1 MGLPLFKISGEW
13 KSIVPFPELDPFGS
27 EESSLLSMNFGDGD
41 VAEYLNAE
49 ITQKNDERLAPEFT
63 ALIQELNVKDEKK
76 GIIWQPPNSKNFEEL
91 CKSMS
96 PFSEFGPSRREESSL
111 LNMNFGDGDVAEYLN
126 AKITEKNEEQLAPKN
141 TTLIQ
146 ESNVND
152 EKNGTKWQPR
162 NLKNLEVEYESMSPF
177 SEFGPSRREE
187 SSLSH
192 IIDKYS
198 NAEII
203 EKNGEQLSQ
212 TSIAPIQKSDF
223 KVEKHGTTPQ
233 YPDEKN
239 SEDDKKGDIAEYS
252 NAEITQ
258 KNDEQLPQTFT
269 PPFQES
275 NIKFEL
281 AGTTSQ
287 SPSVKNTEDE
297 KKNEKTEKILGKK
310 REESST
316 EKTDNSKKHNKY
328 SKDNTIQKIKTNIM
342 EYKIYSR
349 LNNSLK
355 NNEKY
360 KRYKFYRLHKALNEN
375 LKKSFNQKLLNT
387 TIRDLFYYINISDKC
402 RTSIE
407 PLSNRNLID
416 TIEAEQVETET
427 LKILNMT
434 YHDIINKVR
443 EEELDDFLNY
453 IKSREKKNEDND
465 EYMKSLK
472 ELLNNFEKWYD
483 EKKGRNTKKKE
494 KGKEE
499 KEKEK
504 EKGKEEKENGKEK
517 KEKEKGKKPIYIDK
531 KILEDLFIIQ

>member
-1 MGLPLFKISGEW
+1 MGLPLIKRSREW
-13 KSIVPFPELDPFGS
+13 KSMSPFSELDPFGS
-27 EESSLLSMNFGDGD
+27 EESSLLSMNIGDGD

-63 ALIQELNVKDEKK
+63 ALIQESNVKDEKK

-141 TTLIQ
+141 TALIQ

-239 SEDDKKGDIAEYS
+239 SEDDKNGDIAEYS
-252 NAEITQ
+252 HAEITQ

-275 NIKFEL
+275 NIKFEQ
-281 AGTTSQ
+281 ARTTSQ
-287 SPSVKNTEDE
+287 SPSVKNSEDE
-297 KKNEKTEKILGKK
+297 KKNEKTELGKK
-310 REESST
+310 RNNSGT
-316 EKTDNSKKHNKY
+316 EKTDDSKKHNKY
-328 SKDNTIQKIKTNIM
+328 SKDNTIQKIKTHIM
-342 EYKIYSR
+342 EYKIYRR

-355 NNEKY
+355 N

-402 RTSIE
+402 RTLID
-407 PLSNRNLID
+407 PLSNRKLID
-416 TIEAEQVETET
+416 KIEAEQVETET

-434 YHDIINKVR
+434 YHDIINEVR
-443 EEELDDFLNY
+443 EEELDDFLTY
-453 IKSREKKNEDND
+453 IKIKEEKMKNGNID
-465 EYMKSLK
+465 EYMKSLR
-472 ELLNNFEKWYD
+472 ELLIDYEEWFD
-483 EKKGRNTKKKE
+483 KKIGRGPKNE
-494 KGKEE
+494 
-499 KEKEK
+499 
-504 EKGKEEKENGKEK
+504 EK
-517 KEKEKGKKPIYIDK
+517 KEKKTIYIDEIIFDDESK
-531 KILEDLFIIQ
+531 KILFMLK